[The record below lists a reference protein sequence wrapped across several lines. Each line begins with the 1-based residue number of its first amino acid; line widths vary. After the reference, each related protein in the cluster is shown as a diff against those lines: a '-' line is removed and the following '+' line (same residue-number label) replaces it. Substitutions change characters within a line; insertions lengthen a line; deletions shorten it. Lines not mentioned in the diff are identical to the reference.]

1 MPAPSTLKI
10 RESDLLPPAEP
21 VDASRS
27 DGQVEEDLDALA
39 AKLVANWPEVPEERK
54 AELGRLLA
62 GP

>member
-1 MPAPSTLKI
+1 MTLKI
-10 RESDLLPPAEP
+10 CESDLLPSAEP
-21 VDASRS
+21 VDASHS
-27 DGQVEEDLDALA
+27 DGQVEEDLDVLA